1 MPTAGFRYRAAA
13 LSLLVMLPL
22 AIGPRAGMSQDE
34 PMVPADELARQ
45 LALELPGTWRMGDLT
60 IEASANMGDAV
71 EPLVRSRFNARVA
84 LANDSYVE
92 DGRDGPFTFLREVA
106 PAGTEKLL
114 YGTSESRL
122 HAGAWTSTFRLQNPE
137 VLQGLGLPLAAY
149 DGRTIVRGTDEEAEW
164 FAQQEREREEKHRAE
179 LAERKRQAELQET
192 ERQRELA
199 EQQHAAALAA
209 AAQKQKEEEEAERI
223 RQAARLQ
230 ALEQEKRVET
240 EKRAAELRLAAEA
253 TTVEEAEKT
262 AALRAKA
269 AEALRRADEEELKQK
284 EEVEAERIRQ
294 EARLRAL
301 EAEKRIEEEKR
312 AAEQRLA
319 AEAEKAEQAEK
330 EAELQ
335 KRAANARRE
344 AEEARIAEE
353 NAVREARARQLE
365 QLRAALAGSDRTRQI
380 AAVNEALASDVGAIR
395 GLGYEAA
402 LSGKD
407 PIIVGLALRRW
418 FSEKENIP
426 IALFQVQGSRQ
437 APGSAHLKIND
448 IDSVSGSF
456 SGALRLSGSNWEGH
470 GSIAQNS
477 LTFASARCGIALQ
490 LTDQRTMDG
499 VIECQAQSPALAR
512 IVVD

>member
-45 LALELPGTWRMGDLT
+45 LALELPGTWRMGELT

-230 ALEQEKRVET
+230 ALEQEKQ
-240 EKRAAELRLAAEA
+240 AE
-253 TTVEEAEKT
+253 T
-262 AALRAKA
+262 AAARRH
-269 AEALRRADEEELKQK
+269 AEEEELKK
-284 EEVEAERIRQ
+284 REEVEAERIRQ

-301 EAEKRIEEEKR
+301 EAEKRAEEEKR

-319 AEAEKAEQAEK
+319 AEAAKAEQAEQ

-335 KRAANARRE
+335 KRAAAARRE

-353 NAVREARARQLE
+353 NAIREARAKQLE
-365 QLRAALAGSDRTRQI
+365 QVMQVLSSASNRAEAI
-380 AAVNEALASDVGAIR
+380 AAMELVLENDDPTVRRLAFEAGMSSSDPGIVAM
-395 GLGYEAA
+395 A
-402 LSGKD
+402 LLHWLSS
-407 PIIVGLALRRW
+407 R
-418 FSEKENIP
+418 KEMTIP
-426 IALFQVQGSRQ
+426 VQTFLIQGSRDYRK
-437 APGSAHLKIND
+437 PNGAHLIVNSVDISTGRFAGQLVIPGLRGGGNGQGLINQNE
-448 IDSVSGSF
+448 ITFITSDSGQMS
-456 SGALRLSGSNWEGH
+456 LRLTEH
-470 GSIAQNS
+470 
-477 LTFASARCGIALQ
+477 
-490 LTDQRTMDG
+490 RTLDG
-499 VIECQAQSPALAR
+499 TLNLGTWAVSPYIAR
-512 IVVD
+512 IIID